1 MRSFPLSREELLAC
15 PFLSGVDWERFVGY
29 LDILLPEIG
38 EGDPVLC
45 AEEDRVKTIAVIFA
59 VILKKG
65 GVFLANPRWGKS
77 EWDRV
82 QELVAFARVY
92 GSCPIQSS
100 SKAFPISRE
109 PRIMVPSSGT
119 SGTIRFCVHTLDTLS
134 AAVKSLFLFHSEKA
148 LSSINPLPVFHV
160 GGWMPVV
167 RACLT
172 GGKTHLA
179 DWKAMEEGDFP
190 PTPGEFC
197 AISLVPTQLSRLIRT
212 ESGLQF
218 LHRMEAIYLGGAGVP
233 PGLIRFIRAEK
244 LPVLLTYGMTETAAM
259 MAVGT
264 RADSNSSGNVWG
276 QTLPGVEVRFS
287 EDQEISVQTD
297 ALFRGYYP
305 DDRDIGEFTT
315 GDIGRWMPDKQLQ
328 VLGRKDFMINTGGE
342 KVSPE
347 EVETVLA
354 DFLPGIALAVTSR
367 KDPEW
372 GEQVV
377 AVLEPP
383 VSKDTLRMVRDKLAA
398 CLAPHKIPKVFLVG
412 RAIPRSSLG
421 KVNRAALRVSVAGE

>member
-1 MRSFPLSREELLAC
+1 
-15 PFLSGVDWERFVGY
+15 
-29 LDILLPEIG
+29 
-38 EGDPVLC
+38 
-45 AEEDRVKTIAVIFA
+45 
-59 VILKKG
+59 
-65 GVFLANPRWGKS
+65 
-77 EWDRV
+77 
-82 QELVAFARVY
+82 
-92 GSCPIQSS
+92 
-100 SKAFPISRE
+100 
-109 PRIMVPSSGT
+109 
-119 SGTIRFCVHTLDTLS
+119 
-134 AAVKSLFLFHSEKA
+134 
-148 LSSINPLPVFHV
+148 
-160 GGWMPVV
+160 
-167 RACLT
+167 
-172 GGKTHLA
+172 
-179 DWKAMEEGDFP
+179 
-190 PTPGEFC
+190 
-197 AISLVPTQLSRLIRT
+197 
-212 ESGLQF
+212 
-218 LHRMEAIYLGGAGVP
+218 
-233 PGLIRFIRAEK
+233 
-244 LPVLLTYGMTETAAM
+244 MTETAAM

-377 AVLEPP
+377 AVLEP
-383 VSKDTLRMVRDKLAA
+383 R
-398 CLAPHKIPKVFLVG
+398 CQKIRFVWFGINWLLVWLLTKSLKFFL
-412 RAIPRSSLG
+412 S
-421 KVNRAALRVSVAGE
+421 AGPFPEVHWAR